1 MRLAIAPLALALAL
15 TTSIT
20 FAADAIQLFNGKNL
34 DGWSFKGD
42 KAKSKWTVG
51 IATLDE
57 QDNAKLAVKEAAAGK
72 GELVN
77 PTSGVDLYTSE
88 KFGDCTLALE
98 LMVPKGSNS
107 GIYMLG
113 EYEVQILDSY
123 GKAEVTKGDLG
134 GIYNTAAP
142 KKNASKKPGEW
153 QSMVIEFQAPRFE
166 GDKKVA
172 NAKFVKVVLN
182 GETIHENVEVA
193 GPTPACLT
201 GKESPSGP
209 VMFQGDHGAVA
220 LRNIQITPKK

>member
-1 MRLAIAPLALALAL
+1 MKLTALLSIALALGAA
-15 TTSIT
+15 TA
-20 FAADAIQLFNGKNL
+20 FAADAVNLFNGKNL
-34 DGWSFKGD
+34 DGWMLKGD

-51 IATLDE
+51 TAKVDE
-57 QDNAKLAVKEAAAGK
+57 QDNAKLAVKDSAAGK

-77 PTSGVDLYTSE
+77 AASGVDVYTAE
-88 KFGDCTLALE
+88 KFGDCTLSLE

-107 GIYMLG
+107 GVYMLG

-123 GKAEVTKGDLG
+123 GKTEVTKGDLG

-166 GDKKVA
+166 EDKKVA
-172 NAKFVKVVLN
+172 NAKFVKVILN
-182 GETIHENVEVA
+182 GETIHENIEVA

-201 GKESPSGP
+201 GKEAPTGP
-209 VMFQGDHGAVA
+209 VMFQGDHGPVA
-220 LRNIQITPKK
+220 FRNIQIMPTK